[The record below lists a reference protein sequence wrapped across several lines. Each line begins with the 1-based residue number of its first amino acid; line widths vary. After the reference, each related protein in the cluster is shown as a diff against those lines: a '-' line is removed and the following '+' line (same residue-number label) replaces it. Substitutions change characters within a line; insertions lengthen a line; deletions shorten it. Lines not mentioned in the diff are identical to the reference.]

1 MQESHVPGNDRIAPA
16 QAQEALAAVAR
27 ARQRIADEVGLPR
40 GYWWGLAAGWVVLG
54 VIGEFGPS
62 WLVTAATV
70 LFGVGHS
77 TLASRLLDGRRRS
90 DGVRV
95 SSAVAGHRTAYVVV
109 GMLVLLV
116 ALTVAAALLFDADG
130 AGHPTVWAA
139 VLVAAIVGLGGPEIL
154 RTLRRWV
161 RA

>member
-1 MQESHVPGNDRIAPA
+1 MDPVASQDAG
-16 QAQEALAAVAR
+16 EALAAVAH
-27 ARQRIADEVGLPR
+27 ARRQVAEEIGLPR
-40 GYWWGLAAGWVVLG
+40 GYWWAMAAGWVVLG

-62 WLVTAATV
+62 WLVIVATV
-70 LFGVGHS
+70 LFGAGHAA
-77 TLASRLLDGRRRS
+77 LASRLLDGRRGS

-95 SSAVAGHRTAYVVV
+95 SAAVAGHRTPYVVV

-116 ALTVAAALLFDADG
+116 ALTVAAALLIDADG
-130 AGHPTVWAA
+130 AGHAALWAA
-139 VLVAAIVGLGGPEIL
+139 VVVAAVVGFGGPEIL

>member
-1 MQESHVPGNDRIAPA
+1 MDPVASHEAG
-16 QAQEALAAVAR
+16 EALAAVAH
-27 ARQRIADEVGLPR
+27 ARRQVAEEIGLPR

-54 VIGEFGPS
+54 VIGQLGPA
-62 WLVTAATV
+62 WLVIAATV
-70 LFGVGHS
+70 VFGAGHA

-95 SSAVAGHRTAYVVV
+95 SAAVAGHRTPYVVV

-116 ALTVAAALLFDADG
+116 ALTVAVGLLLDADG
-130 AGHPTVWAA
+130 AGHAAIWAA
-139 VLVAAIVGLGGPEIL
+139 VVVAPVVGFGGPEIL
-154 RTLRRWV
+154 RTLRRWA